1 MAPVMKDSGIE
12 WVKEIPVMWNVRPI
26 YIYFEER
33 NNKNIF
39 LQEKNLLSLSYGKII
54 RKNINATEGLLPA
67 SFSTYNIV
75 DPGDIVI
82 RPTDLQNDKRS
93 LRTGLVT
100 EKGIITSAY
109 ICLAP
114 KKAIK
119 SSFVHYLLHS
129 YDVQKVFYNMGNG
142 VRLGLNY
149 KELSKLLVVS
159 PPSIREQQKI
169 ASYLDNRCSEIDA
182 LTADIE
188 KQIEILQEYKKS
200 VITEAVTKGLDP
212 NVEMKD
218 SGVEWIGFT
227 PRKWKLVRVK
237 HVLYEVDKRSK
248 TGEEE
253 PLSMSQVYGIIP
265 SSMISVA
272 NPASSFV
279 GAKIV
284 SENDLVLNKLK
295 AHLGVFAV
303 SNYHGLV
310 SPDYAVY
317 RSREPVTAQ
326 FLQYL
331 FRTPCCITE
340 FRKYINGV
348 GAGLSRLYTSDLFRI
363 KISLPDSG
371 EQMAIVNYLNE
382 KCSKINDLIDDKTKQ
397 ITSLRSYKC
406 SVIYEYI
413 TGKKTTLSQ
422 TQE

>member
-1 MAPVMKDSGIE
+1 MKDSEIS
-12 WVKEIPVMWNVRPI
+12 WVGEIPNDWVVVKNKYCFLKKKEIAGIRSDRFDRLALTLAGVVRRSKDDAEGLQPENFI
-26 YIYFEER
+26 SYQVLRKQELVFKLIDL
-33 NNKNIF
+33 KNISTSRVGLSSF
-39 LQEKNLLSLSYGKII
+39 DGIVSPAYVVLRAKDNILPEFAYYFFYSMWQREIFNALGDSGVRSNLSAENLLSLSIPI
-54 RKNINATEGLLPA
+54 PVMSDQVA
-67 SFSTYNIV
+67 IV
-75 DPGDIVI
+75 D
-82 RPTDLQNDKRS
+82 LLN
-93 LRTGLVT
+93 
-100 EKGIITSAY
+100 
-109 ICLAP
+109 
-114 KKAIK
+114 KKCA
-119 SSFVHYLLHS
+119 
-129 YDVQKVFYNMGNG
+129 
-142 VRLGLNY
+142 
-149 KELSKLLVVS
+149 
-159 PPSIREQQKI
+159 
-169 ASYLDNRCSEIDA
+169 EIDA

-188 KQIEILQEYKKS
+188 KQIELLQEYKKS